1 MMPTIIG
8 TAGNDHLIGTPSKDT
23 IYGRAGND
31 QLDGGLGDDA
41 LFGEADDDRLYG
53 QAGND
58 RLFGG
63 TGNDLLDGGI
73 GDDVLNGNVGDD
85 MLFGGEDNDDL
96 RGRLG
101 HDRLFGGT
109 GDDVLKGDDGNDFL
123 DGAEG
128 NDRLLGGDGQD
139 DLRGGLGDD
148 ELHGGIGDDYLDAGG
163 GSNVLFGDVGDDVV
177 TAYSQDSIDTG
188 SGDDR
193 VSLLGSDSLAATI
206 TFGEGADVLTMEYNG
221 GNQAFAGGGQTTITD
236 FTHGSDHIG
245 ALNFAIVD
253 DLGLETVDFT
263 ALDSNKDGKVA
274 AGDAGVSFADDTLTI
289 DLGAALT
296 TVASEGRPGFHVTS
310 PIVLSLQGIA
320 ELRPDDFVA

>member
-101 HDRLFGGT
+101 HDR
-109 GDDVLKGDDGNDFL
+109 
-123 DGAEG
+123 
-128 NDRLLGGDGQD
+128 
-139 DLRGGLGDD
+139 
-148 ELHGGIGDDYLDAGG
+148 
-163 GSNVLFGDVGDDVV
+163 LFGDVGDDVV